1 MAIVTKEIKK
11 VIEETVDIAMTKIST
26 VTWIER
32 QKAISQETFKNTER
46 LLYNY
51 TALKEHVEN
60 EEEYMGM
67 TKKGT
72 AKSIVIYSTG
82 SGKERDELE
91 ITKERRESYL
101 RSKSDVQRIE
111 KALKKIKS
119 KKGYEVVAMK
129 YLQKKEDGSSFTF
142 EEIAEELAG
151 KYEYGEK
158 LAERTVRTYRSNLV
172 KEVAIQLFGS
182 DAV

>member
-32 QKAISQETFKNTER
+32 QKAISQETFKNTEK

-51 TALKEHVEN
+51 NALKEHVEN

-72 AKSIVIYSTG
+72 SKSIVIYSTG
-82 SGKERDELE
+82 GGKERDELE
-91 ITKERRESYL
+91 ITQERRESYL
-101 RSKSDVQRIE
+101 RSKNDIQRIE
-111 KALKKIKS
+111 RALRKIKG
-119 KKGYEVVAMK
+119 KKGYEVVQMK
-129 YLQKKEDGSSFTF
+129 YFEKKEDGATFTF

-151 KYEYGEK
+151 KKGYSEK

>member
-1 MAIVTKEIKK
+1 MTAVTKEIKK
-11 VIEETVDIAMTKIST
+11 VIEETVDTAMTKIST

-32 QKAISQETFKNTER
+32 QKAISLETFKNTER

-51 TALKEHVEN
+51 NALKDHVEN

-67 TKKGT
+67 TNKGKS
-72 AKSIVIYSTG
+72 KSIVIYST
-82 SGKERDELE
+82 SHGKERDELE
-91 ITKERRESYL
+91 ITQERKESYL
-101 RSKSDVQRIE
+101 RSKSDIQRIE
-111 KALKKIKS
+111 RALNKIKN
-119 KKGYEVVAMK
+119 KKGYEVVKMK
-129 YLQKKEDGSSFTF
+129 YLQKKEDGTSFTF

-172 KEVAIQLFGS
+172 KEVAIQLFGT